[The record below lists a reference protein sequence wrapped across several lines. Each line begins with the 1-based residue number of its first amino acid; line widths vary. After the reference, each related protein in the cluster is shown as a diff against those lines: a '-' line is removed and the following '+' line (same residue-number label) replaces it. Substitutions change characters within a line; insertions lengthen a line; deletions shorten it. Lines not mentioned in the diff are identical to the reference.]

1 MLAKLYTASLKGLNV
16 EIIDVEVDYRKGTNF
31 FAIIGLADKSI
42 QESKERIPSAIKNS
56 GFSFVPMQIIINL
69 APAQF
74 IKTGSGYDLPLAIG
88 YLLASEQL
96 NFDSTNKLFLGELS
110 LNGDLK
116 AINGILPIL
125 MEAKKKGFDS
135 FFIPFENA
143 KEASLISNINIYPA
157 RNLKEIVDH
166 FTGCLIS
173 TYKNS
178 QKIKVPKDETLNFSS
193 ILGQNLAKRALE
205 ISAAGG
211 HNCLL
216 NGSPGSGKTMLA
228 KAFKSILPQM
238 NLDESLEVTKIYSV
252 AGILN
257 KDNPYLVNRP
267 FRSPHHTISHIALVG
282 GGTQLRPGEITLAHN
297 GVLFLDELPEFE
309 VRSIETLRQPLEDK
323 VITISRSTGT
333 VEYPANFTLL
343 SAMNPCKCG
352 YFGDSNKECICTSKQ
367 IQDYKKRISGPIID
381 RFDLQVWV
389 DKVEYEQLNSSVK
402 AESSSLISQRVR
414 TARKIQQERFEST
427 KYKQNSQIQ
436 SDDINKF
443 IVLNS
448 KAKSILKKANE
459 RFNFSARSYFK
470 ILKVARTIADLKGS
484 INVSEKDILEAL
496 TFRFSSQ

>member
-1 MLAKLYTASLKGLNV
+1 MLSKLYTASLKGLNV

-42 QESKERIPSAIKNS
+42 QEAKERIPSAIKNS
-56 GFSFVPMQIIINL
+56 GFSFVPMQIIVNL

-74 IKTGSGYDLPLAIG
+74 IKSGSGYDLPLAIG
-88 YLLASEQL
+88 YLLSSEQL
-96 NFDSTNKLFLGELS
+96 TFNPEHKLFLGELS

-116 AINGILPIL
+116 PVNGILPIL
-125 MEAKKKGFDS
+125 MDAKKKGFTS

-143 KEASLISNINIYPA
+143 KEASLISNINIFPA
-157 RNLKEIVDH
+157 KNLREIFDH
-166 FTGCLIS
+166 FVDKPITPY
-173 TYKNS
+173 TNS
-178 QKIKVPKDETLNFSS
+178 SRIMVPKDEAIDLSS
-193 ILGQNLAKRALE
+193 IRGQLLAKRALE

-228 KAFKSILPQM
+228 KAFKSILPVM
-238 NLDESLEVTKIYSV
+238 NIDESLEVTKIYSV

-257 KDNPYLVNRP
+257 KDNPYIVNRP

-297 GVLFLDELPEFE
+297 GVLFLDELPEFQ

-323 VITISRSTGT
+323 VITISRSSGT

-343 SAMNPCKCG
+343 AAMNPCKCG
-352 YFGDSNKECICTSKQ
+352 YFGDTSKECICTSKQ

-389 DKVEYEQLNSSVK
+389 DKVEFSELSQVSKQEDSRSILKRVSVAKSIQL
-402 AESSSLISQRVR
+402 
-414 TARKIQQERFEST
+414 ERFKNT

-436 SDDINKF
+436 SEDVIKF
-443 IVLNS
+443 IDISPN
-448 KAKSILKKANE
+448 AKKILKKANE

-470 ILKVARTIADLKGS
+470 ILKVARTIADLSSSK
-484 INVSEKDILEAL
+484 NVSEKDILEAL
-496 TFRFSSQ
+496 TFRFNS

>member
-1 MLAKLYTASLKGLNV
+1 MLSKLYTASLKGLNV

-42 QESKERIPSAIKNS
+42 QEAKERIPSAIKNS

-74 IKTGSGYDLPLAIG
+74 IKSGSGYDLPLAIG
-88 YLLASEQL
+88 YLLSSEQL
-96 NFDSTNKLFLGELS
+96 NFNPENKLFLGELS

-116 AINGILPIL
+116 PINGVLPIL
-125 MEAKKKGFDS
+125 MEAKKKGFNS

-157 RNLKEIVDH
+157 KNLKEIVNH
-166 FTGCLIS
+166 FTDSPIIP
-173 TYKNS
+173 YKNNS
-178 QKIKVPKDETLNFSS
+178 KIIVPKDDFLDFSS
-193 ILGQNLAKRALE
+193 IRGQLLAKRALE

-216 NGSPGSGKTMLA
+216 NGSPGSGKTILA
-228 KAFKSILPQM
+228 KAFKSILPLM
-238 NLDESLEVTKIYSV
+238 SLDESLEVTKIYSV
-252 AGILN
+252 AGVLN

-267 FRSPHHTISHIALVG
+267 FRSPHHTVSHIALVG
-282 GGTQLRPGEITLAHN
+282 GGAQLRPGEITLAHN
-297 GVLFLDELPEFE
+297 GVLFLDELPEFQIK
-309 VRSIETLRQPLEDK
+309 SIETLRQPLEDK

-352 YFGDSNKECICTSKQ
+352 YFGDLTKECICTSKQ

-389 DKVEYEQLNSSVK
+389 DKVEFSQLSHISRQ
-402 AESSSLISQRVR
+402 ESSESILKRV
-414 TARKIQQERFEST
+414 TIAKQMQFERFENT

-436 SDDINKF
+436 TEDINKF
-443 IVLNS
+443 ISLNNKS
-448 KAKSILKKANE
+448 KLILKKANE
-459 RFNFSARSYFK
+459 KFNFSARSYFK

-484 INVSEKDILEAL
+484 DSITEENILEAL
-496 TFRFSSQ
+496 TYRFNS